1 MKLTCIKCRELIE
14 LDPEE
19 KDLYE
24 SGFLNRSCF
33 VCQDCEKQIDES
45 DCFDSFSDADPGL

>member
-1 MKLTCIKCRELIE
+1 MKLTCIKCRELVE

-24 SGFLNRSCF
+24 SGFLTRNLF
-33 VCQDCEKQIDES
+33 VCQDCEPIDES